1 MISYEIVATTI
12 RGIVLAVNNLFSWLL
27 EILQNPNIFTNMIAN
42 VNPAIIDTVKATA
55 ITLCSLFFLLD
66 FFSKTLHLQ
75 WVTWENVLMLFI
87 KLFVA
92 KICIDNSLWITD
104 CIYNGLNSMTSAVP
118 SFTQIIPQSQGN
130 GDWSAAYSYFL
141 TGNDYYNVV
150 NNTTAGFLDFKPLLV
165 NMQVQIQGFIMQGIV
180 IVATIIV
187 VARFFELTVYS
198 IVAPIPLATFA
209 CEGLTDVGKGFLK
222 SYAAVCV
229 QAVVLIVMFFAYT
242 TMDSAFN
249 QLASQIAEIRPW
261 MGMIKVFTLGI
272 AVMQSGSWAKKICGA
287 M

>member
-27 EILQNPNIFTNMIAN
+27 EILQNPNIFSDMIAN
-42 VNPAIIDTVKATA
+42 VNPTIIDAIKATA

-87 KLFVA
+87 KMFVA
-92 KICIDNSLWITD
+92 KICVDNSLWITD
-104 CIYNGLNSMTSAVP
+104 CIYNGLSSMTNAIP
-118 SFTQIIPQSQGN
+118 SFTTLIPQG
-130 GDWSAAYSYFL
+130 GDWSAAYGYFL
-141 TGNDYYNVV
+141 SGDDYANVV

-165 NMQVQIQGFIMQGIV
+165 NIQVQIQGFIMQGIV

-209 CEGLTDVGKGFLK
+209 CEGLTDIGKGFLK

-229 QAVVLIVMFFAYT
+229 QAVVLIIMFFAYT
-242 TMDSAFN
+242 TMDTAFN
-249 QLASQIAEIRPW
+249 QLASNIAEIRPW